1 MNVYAAI
8 LTDSSFVLRS
18 RFFFKKKKIS
28 KIDKLYNFMYWKP
41 KAFYIV
47 MHILQTQQYG
57 KSTFESSGN
66 MSFLV
71 AALRINQ
78 IANLG
83 LIPGSSAHHDL

>member
-1 MNVYAAI
+1 
-8 LTDSSFVLRS
+8 
-18 RFFFKKKKIS
+18 
-28 KIDKLYNFMYWKP
+28 MYWKP

-66 MSFLV
+66 MFFLV